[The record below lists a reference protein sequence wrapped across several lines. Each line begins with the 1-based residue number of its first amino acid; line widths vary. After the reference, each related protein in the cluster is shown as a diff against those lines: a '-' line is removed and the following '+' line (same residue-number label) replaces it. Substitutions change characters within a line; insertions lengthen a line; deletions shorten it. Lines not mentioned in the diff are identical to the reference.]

1 MFLAADRAKGILH
14 EIVVDRRQGLACL
27 EELEEVELGRHKRS
41 EGAPDGALA
50 HAEQL
55 RPLFGAS
62 NGVFERELEC
72 AVERRRRM
80 TAALLPPPRLTHRGE
95 GQMVGCSV

>member
-14 EIVVDRRQGLACL
+14 EIVVDRLQGLACL
-27 EELEEVELGRHKRS
+27 EELEGVELGRHKRS

-55 RPLFGAS
+55 RPRFGAS
-62 NGVFERELEC
+62 NGVLES
-72 AVERRRRM
+72 AVERPRM
-80 TAALLPPPRLTHRGE
+80 ITAALLPPPRLTHGGE